1 MRKERRD
8 AVRITELDGLHTIL
22 PYVMPSRAAAEV
34 SMQEVFDITDLNA
47 YMQRKN
53 EGEGTNLK
61 LFHAICTAVAKTVYW
76 RPKLNIF
83 ISGNRFWQ
91 RKDIIL
97 AFIVKR
103 KFEDTSEESLM
114 FLKVKPDM
122 TLDTISRKILGE
134 VHELRE
140 NSGKNDIGDMI
151 NIFAKIPHFLLR
163 IIFKILHL
171 LEYCGRMPKAFAD
184 GDTNY
189 ASVLLS
195 NLGSIKCGSVYHHLN
210 DYGTNSVVATIGTTH
225 KALKWGD
232 DGMEHLREVV
242 DIQVTLDERIADGF
256 YFARSL
262 KLISYLLEHPEEL
275 EAPIGNELSAG
286 AIEALGGKL

>member
-8 AVRITELDGLHTIL
+8 AVRIQKVDGLHTIL

-34 SMQEVFDITDLNA
+34 SMQDVFDITDLNA
-47 YMQRKN
+47 YMARRN
-53 EGEGTNLK
+53 EEEGINLK

-91 RKDIIL
+91 RKDIVL
-97 AFIVKR
+97 AFVVKR
-103 KFEDTSEESLM
+103 TFEDTSEESLM
-114 FLKVKPDM
+114 FLTVKPEM
-122 TLDTISRKILGE
+122 TLDSISKKILGE

-140 NSGKNDIGDMI
+140 NSGKNNIGDMI
-151 NIFAKIPHFLLR
+151 EIFAKIPHWLLT
-163 IIFKILHL
+163 IIFKILGR
-171 LEYCGRMPKAFAD
+171 LEFHGRMPKAFAD

-210 DYGTNSVVATIGTTH
+210 DYGTNSIVGTIGTAH
-225 KALKWGD
+225 KALVYGD
-232 DGMEHLREVV
+232 DGAEHVRDVV
-242 DIQVTLDERIADGF
+242 DMQMTLDERIADGF

-275 EAPIGNELSAG
+275 EKPIGEELSP
-286 AIEALGGKL
+286 EAVQAVGGKL

>member
-8 AVRITELDGLHTIL
+8 AVRITDVDGLHTIL

-47 YMQRKN
+47 YMKRRN
-53 EGEGTNLK
+53 EEEGTNLK

-83 ISGNRFWQ
+83 ISGRRFWQ

-122 TLDTISRKILGE
+122 TLDTISKKILGE

-163 IIFKILHL
+163 IIFKILGW
-171 LEYCGRMPKAFAD
+171 LEYFGRMPKAFAD

-210 DYGTNSVVATIGTTH
+210 DYGTNSIVATIGTTH
-225 KALKWGD
+225 NALKYGD
-232 DGMEHLREVV
+232 DGQEHVREVV
-242 DIQVTLDERIADGF
+242 DMQVTLDERIADGF

-275 EAPIGNELSAG
+275 EQPIGTEPSEG
-286 AIEALGGKL
+286 AVAAVGGKL

>member
-8 AVRITELDGLHTIL
+8 AVRLKVDGLHTIL

-47 YMQRKN
+47 YMKKRN
-53 EGEGTNLK
+53 EEEGTNLK

-91 RKDIIL
+91 RKDIVL

-103 KFEDTSEESLM
+103 TFEDTSEESLM
-114 FLKVKPDM
+114 FLTVKPDM
-122 TLDTISRKILGE
+122 TLDSISRKILGE

-151 NIFAKIPHFLLR
+151 EIFAKIPHWLLR

-171 LEYCGRMPKAFAD
+171 LEYCGRMPKSLSD

-210 DYGTNSVVATIGTTH
+210 DYGTNSIVATIGTAH
-225 KALKWGD
+225 NALAYGD
-232 DGMEHLREVV
+232 DGNEHMRQVV
-242 DIQVTLDERIADGF
+242 DMQLTLDERIADGF

-262 KLISYLLEHPEEL
+262 KLASYLLAHPEEL
-275 EAPIGNELSAG
+275 EKPIGEELSEG
-286 AIEALGGKL
+286 AIEAVGGKL